1 MSYYVYI
8 LSTKR
13 NNKLITYTGYT
24 KDLKNRLLLHNTG
37 KGAKF
42 TRGSVWKLVFKKR
55 FKLKNKALKF
65 ENLLKKKR
73 SYKIK
78 LLDEQRL

>member
-1 MSYYVYI
+1 MSSFIKI
-8 LSTKR
+8 LFKFV
-13 NNKLITYTGYT
+13 LLCVT

-42 TRGSVWKLVFKKR
+42 TRGSLWKLVFKKR
-55 FKLKNKALKF
+55 FKLKNKAIKF
-65 ENLLKKKR
+65 ESLLKKKR

-78 LLDEQRL
+78 LLNEQ

>member
-8 LSTKR
+8 LSTRR

-42 TRGSVWKLVFKKR
+42 TRGSLWKLVFKKR

-65 ENLLKKKR
+65 ESLLKKKR

-78 LLDEQRL
+78 LLNEQ

>member
-65 ENLLKKKR
+65 ENLLKKK
-73 SYKIK
+73 
-78 LLDEQRL
+78 LTLDIV

>member
-55 FKLKNKALKF
+55 FKLKNKVLKF